1 MRVELSEY
9 ERVAGITLTQ
19 RQARSLQSS
28 RAIGVSPDPVVENGW
43 ELRAAQYVGIVQ
55 AEDVEVRITPKV
67 PVDRLMFLLTY
78 ARDKQAWHALHSDL
92 TEAEDLF
99 ESVAFA
105 FTHHAELALEAGVL
119 QGYVT
124 VDDALPTVRGRI
136 READQMRRQLGLMV
150 PVEVT
155 FDDYTMDI
163 PENRWLRSAAL
174 QLLRLPMLSRAIVR
188 RLRHIVHRLDAV
200 GDLTRLDLTSDVAF
214 TRLNDRYR
222 PAIRLAQLIVDA
234 GSLEFALGERRATTF
249 LFDMNKVFEDFVTAA
264 LSRELERIGGHIAPQ
279 DRHYLDT
286 QGHIEIKPDVV
297 WWVHGRCAAV
307 VDVKYKATA
316 VSEIPNADAYQALAY
331 SLSLDV
337 RPAYLVYASGNEEPD
352 RHEILHSDLEVVAS
366 TLDLGLPPVDLL
378 DVVSSLA
385 ARIADES
392 PARTSSRTV
401 A

>member
-1 MRVELSEY
+1 MRFELAEY
-9 ERVAGITLTQ
+9 ERVAGVTLTQ

-28 RAIGVSPDPVVENGW
+28 RAIGVSPDPVVEDAW

-67 PVDRLMFLLTY
+67 PVDRLMFLLAY
-78 ARDKQAWHALHSDL
+78 ARDERAWHALHSGL
-92 TEAEDLF
+92 AEAEDLF

-105 FTHHAELALEAGVL
+105 FTHHAELALERGVL

-136 READQMRRQLGLMV
+136 READQMRRRLGLMV

-155 FDDYTMDI
+155 FDDYTVDI

-188 RLRHIVHRLDAV
+188 RLRHIVHRLDGV
-200 GDLTRLDLTSDVAF
+200 GNLTRLDLTSDVAF

-234 GSLEFALGERRATTF
+234 GSLEFDLGERRATTF
-249 LFDMNKVFEDFVTAA
+249 LFDMNKVFEDFVTTT
-264 LSRELERIGGHIAPQ
+264 LSRELRRIGGHVIPQ

-286 QGHIEIKPDVV
+286 QGHIEVKPDLV
-297 WWVHGRCAAV
+297 WWVHEQCAAV
-307 VDVKYKATA
+307 VDVKYKATSVA
-316 VSEIPNADAYQALAY
+316 EVPNADAYQALAY
-331 SLSLDV
+331 SLALDV
-337 RPAYLVYASGNEEPD
+337 RPAYLVYAAGNEEPD
-352 RHEILHSDLEVVAS
+352 RHQMLHSDLEVVAA
-366 TLDLGLPPVDLL
+366 TLDLGLPPRDLL
-378 DVVSSLA
+378 GAVASFA
-385 ARIADES
+385 ARIASES
-392 PARTSSRTV
+392 PARTFSRTV